1 MAGVR
6 RVSADFIN
14 HVMNNGIVR
23 QCHCDARAK
32 GIVELGDLNPPNLIP
47 GIVPI
52 EHKNKH

>member
-32 GIVELGDLNPPNLIP
+32 GIVELGDLNPRNLIP